1 MVGLIIAGCV
11 LLLILVLLFSVAKA
25 EIRSDGTLSLKA
37 GIGSLMFR
45 ILPKKEKK
53 PPGISSFSQ
62 KKYLKKLK
70 REEEKAKKRDAKKAK
85 KKEKKE
91 LEKKKEKEEKKKS
104 FSEKFDEVKNLLS
117 VIVETAGKYSKKL
130 RITISDLRI
139 TVGAPDASDVALRYG
154 AISQGVAYLL
164 EFLDTKTTLDVKEGA
179 VEVNADFVSGSFD
192 LLADVTVGI
201 RVINAVRIGLSV
213 LIKKIKKG

>member
-11 LLLILVLLFSVAKA
+11 LALILVLLFSVAKA

-37 GIGSLMFR
+37 GIGFLKFR

-53 PPGISSFSQ
+53 QPTISSFSQ

-70 REEEKAKKRDAKKAK
+70 REEEKAKKKENKKAK

-91 LEKKKEKEEKKKS
+91 SEKKKAKDEKKKT
-104 FSEKFDEVKNLLS
+104 FSEKFDEIKDLLS
-117 VIVETAGKYSKKL
+117 AIVRTAGKYSKKL
-130 RITISDLRI
+130 RITINGLRI
-139 TVGAPDASDVALRYG
+139 SVGAPDASDVALRYG
-154 AISQGVAYLL
+154 AISQGGAYLL
-164 EFLDTKTTLDVKEGA
+164 ELLDTKTRLDVKEGA
-179 VEVNADFVSGSFD
+179 VEVNADFVTGSFD
-192 LLADVTVGI
+192 LFADVTVGI

-213 LIKKIKKG
+213 LIKKIKKS